1 MAWSTPLTAVS
12 NATFTAA
19 QFNASVRDDLLETF
33 PAKATAAGQIAVS
46 TGVNAIAVRTPT
58 ITNIATSESFTPSA
72 TVFGD
77 LATVG
82 PTVGP
87 LTTGTKAIVMYGAY
101 LSNAVGGGSGVMS
114 YAVSGATTIAASTT
128 NAIRNVSSASGETN
142 RQFGIDMPT
151 LTAGSNT
158 FTAKY
163 TSGTGGAVTALNR
176 TLIVIPL

>member
-1 MAWSTPLTAVS
+1 MAWTTFPTLTDGQILTGAHMQLIRD
-12 NATFTAA
+12 NFAETA
-19 QFNASVRDDLLETF
+19 
-33 PAKATAAGQIAVS
+33 PAKATTAGSLFVG
-46 TGVNAIAVRTPT
+46 TGTNALAERVPT
-58 ITNIATSESFTPSA
+58 IANIATSESFTPSA

-77 LATVG
+77 LATPG

-87 LTTGTKAIVMYGAY
+87 ITTGTKAIVMYGAY

-114 YAVSGATTIAASTT
+114 YAVSGATTTAATTT